1 VSVLT
6 GLGEAEPGAP
16 AGADDVDVAHGLHM
30 PAITHLLWTLSPYSG
45 AILEQPTPMP
55 PLKLPADVDAVLTT
69 FYTCEFTT
77 LNARGEPLTWPVEPF
92 FDAEAGT
99 VIATAS
105 IAFPVK
111 ALNAR
116 RNPRVAL
123 LYSDPTGSGLSDPP
137 AVLIQGDAHVAEARE
152 WTPQSEEQFK
162 LSVLRQPDS
171 RKFIVNPLVRRLFTF
186 YFQRLTMTV
195 QPRRILVWPHRRFAD
210 PPTEILVSAPPPVY
224 VE

>member
-1 VSVLT
+1 
-6 GLGEAEPGAP
+6 
-16 AGADDVDVAHGLHM
+16 M
-30 PAITHLLWTLSPYSG
+30 PV
-45 AILEQPTPMP
+45 
-55 PLKLPADVDAVLTT
+55 LKLPADVEAVLRS

-92 FDAEAGT
+92 FDAAAGE
-99 VIATAS
+99 VVATAS

-123 LYSDPTGSGLSDPP
+123 LYSDPTGSGLGDPP
-137 AVLIQGDAHVAEARE
+137 AVLIQGDARVAESRE
-152 WTPQSEEQFK
+152 WTPRSEEQFK

-171 RKFIVNPLVRRLFTF
+171 RKFIANPLARRLFTF
-186 YFQRLTMTV
+186 YFQRLTITV

-210 PPTEILVSAPPPVY
+210 PPTELLVNAPPVVD

>member
-1 VSVLT
+1 
-6 GLGEAEPGAP
+6 
-16 AGADDVDVAHGLHM
+16 M
-30 PAITHLLWTLSPYSG
+30 PTLN
-45 AILEQPTPMP
+45 
-55 PLKLPADVDAVLTT
+55 LPADVDAVLRS

-99 VIATAS
+99 VVATAS

-111 ALNAR
+111 ALNTR

-123 LYSDPTGSGLSDPP
+123 LYSDSTGSGLTDPP
-137 AVLIQGDAHVAEARE
+137 AVLIQGDARVAESRE

-171 RKFIVNPLVRRLFTF
+171 RKFISNPLVRRLFTF
-186 YFQRLTMTV
+186 YFQRLTITV
-195 QPRRILVWPHRRFAD
+195 QPRRILVWQHRRFPD
-210 PPTEILVSAPPPVY
+210 PPTEIRFHAPGVAH